1 MNADTHALAGA
12 YVLDALTDTEREQFE
27 HHLGDCADCQADVAS
42 LREPVA
48 QLASAVAIAPPRQ
61 LRSNVIQAISGVR
74 PLPPLTPSLD
84 GASPLS
90 ESDAQAAPVDL
101 RDVRRA
107 KRSRRLLAAVAA
119 AVVAIGVVIWS
130 PWSSPNGDD
139 APQLT
144 ATEQVLGASDARE
157 YQKVVGG
164 STMTIT
170 VSESEGKAV
179 LTAEN
184 MDPAPDGQD
193 YQVWFMSSEGAV
205 DAGVVP
211 TPEDGKVQMLL
222 EGDAMDYDAVAVS
235 VEPAGGSPQ
244 PTTEPVAEIP
254 FG

>member
-12 YVLDALTDTEREQFE
+12 YVLDALTDAEREQFE
-27 HHLGDCADCQADVAS
+27 HHLNDCADCQADVAS

-48 QLASAVAIAPPRQ
+48 QLASAVAVAPPPQ
-61 LRSNVIQAISGVR
+61 LRSNVLQAISGVR
-74 PLPPLTPSLD
+74 PLPPLNPNVDVAL
-84 GASPLS
+84 PLA
-90 ESDAQAAPVDL
+90 ESDVEPAPVDL

-144 ATEQVLGASDARE
+144 ATEQVLNASDARE
-157 YQKVVGG
+157 YQQVIGG

-193 YQVWFMSSEGAV
+193 YQAWFMNSDGVV
-205 DAGVVP
+205 DAGVMP
-211 TPEDGKVQMLL
+211 TPEDGKVQVLL
-222 EGDAMDYDAVAVS
+222 EGDARDYDAVAVS
-235 VEPAGGSPQ
+235 VEPAGGSAQ
-244 PTTEPVAEIP
+244 PTSLPVVKIP
-254 FG
+254 FD